1 MAGAVVG
8 GTKVVP
14 CALVVDWNSLAASN
28 VVGSKVV
35 SVKRN
40 GQYFEKY
47 FSIGWTSF
55 IKWQRYYTKIRHP
68 WDQNIGNKTILGVYS
83 IK

>member
-14 CALVVDWNSLAASN
+14 CALVVDWNSLAGSN

-47 FSIGWTSF
+47 FSIG
-55 IKWQRYYTKIRHP
+55 
-68 WDQNIGNKTILGVYS
+68 
-83 IK
+83 